1 MAGCSRNSWHSRR
14 QDCSIMRGNRRITT
28 LRKLPTINPNRV
40 QESVK
45 MMGSESAISMA
56 WAIRIVA
63 QITEPSIKIGRY
75 MAIISPP
82 IRTPSIDI
90 IMGSRRELKLSTALS
105 TAAS

>member
-1 MAGCSRNSWHSRR
+1 
-14 QDCSIMRGNRRITT
+14 MRGNRRITT

-40 QESVK
+40 QVSVK
-45 MMGSESAISMA
+45 KTGSESAISTA
-56 WAIRIVA
+56 DLPRAVTA
-63 QITEPSIKIGRY
+63 HITEPSIKIGRY